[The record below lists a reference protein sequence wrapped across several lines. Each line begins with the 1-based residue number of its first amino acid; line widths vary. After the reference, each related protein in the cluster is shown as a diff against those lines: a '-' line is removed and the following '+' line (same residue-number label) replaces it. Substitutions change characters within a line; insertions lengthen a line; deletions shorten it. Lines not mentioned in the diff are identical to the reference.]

1 MDKGSPQRTIYISGL
16 GGNANKGLGEYLKL
30 VDPNRIGL
38 SVNKTFLNLPFLQQV
53 AVVRNLID
61 EFDSSNTGVIANS
74 YGAYLV
80 LHALIDAPRY
90 QSRIMLLSPA
100 LGGSMNQES
109 LVYVRQPSTNRF
121 EQALADK
128 EITKP
133 RYIELH
139 IGAKDAGYDQ
149 EKFAKL
155 DVALGF
161 DQFQVHAKEE
171 HNMDKRLVQKLVHQ
185 FLVNSA

>member
-1 MDKGSPQRTIYISGL
+1 MDIGSLQRTIYISGL

-90 QSRIMLLSPA
+90 HSRIMLLSPA
-100 LGGSMNQES
+100 IGGAMNQES
-109 LVYVRQPSTNRF
+109 MVYVRQPSTNRF
-121 EQALADK
+121 EQALTDK
-128 EITKP
+128 TITKP
-133 RYIELH
+133 RHIELH
-139 IGAKDAGYDQ
+139 IGAKDAGYDEEQ
-149 EKFAKL
+149 LAKL
-155 DVALGF
+155 DMVLGF
-161 DQFQVHAKEE
+161 DHFQVHANEE
-171 HNMDKRLVQKLVHQ
+171 HNMDKQLVQKLVHA
-185 FLVNSA
+185 FF